1 MRLRIWLGLLIAASL
16 LLTLVLHGPHAE
28 LVHAED
34 SRPRRTLPT
43 PPTAAI
49 QPTIA
54 SAAAESSG
62 RRDAQL
68 RPADAEPPYVSN
80 PIQTWGGGANP
91 TIDPKFQFN
100 RALSDKI
107 PADRAVPD
115 TRPKAC
121 AARAARR
128 DAASLPPTSVIIVE
142 HNEATSTLKRTVTS
156 VINRSP
162 PPLLLEVLIVDDCS
176 DWEVD
181 GSVAAVAPEKVRVLR
196 NQQHAGLMV
205 SRMRGF
211 AASKAPTVTFL
222 DAHCE
227 CGPDWLPPL
236 LEAVAADDRHVVA
249 PVIDRISYRTFA
261 YDEYSGAAQAGYF
274 DWDLTFYW
282 GSPRVKPP
290 DGRPLESPMHAGGLF
305 TISRRWFDHLG
316 QYDDGMKVWGSEN
329 LELSLKVW
337 MCGGKLLVDP
347 CSHVGHVFREASPLQ
362 GKNFGQGNYQQ
373 RNKNRLAKVWMDDYA
388 KYVARGGGE
397 DYGDVSSRVALRERL
412 QCHDFAWYLSHIYP
426 EHALP
431 DHPTALAHAPSN
443 LCIDTLGNDDKGGG
457 GELGLY
463 PCHGQGGNQRFTI
476 SRAGEIQF
484 SKRGGNR
491 CIRAT
496 DDGGVRLGACG
507 HNGPDAATTW
517 RRIGNGDAL
526 ELGVSGKCLHAET
539 KGASSKKYTKTP
551 KLVVSACCAHEGG
564 GGGECGAAAVK
575 AAAGRWAWKCNAGDA
590 APPPLR
596 AQLERVLGNVCV
608 DSVAR
613 PAGAAAAAWKCHGS
627 GGNQEWIF
635 EEVAGA
641 TLQFE
646 GSDAAGRLR
655 LHHFGLCLAGDGT
668 LAKCGEKVEDPH
680 LWERR
685 GALLSAR
692 GALLR
697 AVATGKC
704 LDAPMAEMP
713 LALAE
718 CDPAAR
724 QLRWTTRVDAPLC
737 PDRAHQKNGN

>member
-1 MRLRIWLGLLIAASL
+1 M
-16 LLTLVLHGPHAE
+16 
-28 LVHAED
+28 
-34 SRPRRTLPT
+34 
-43 PPTAAI
+43 
-49 QPTIA
+49 
-54 SAAAESSG
+54 
-62 RRDAQL
+62 
-68 RPADAEPPYVSN
+68 
-80 PIQTWGGGANP
+80 
-91 TIDPKFQFN
+91 
-100 RALSDKI
+100 
-107 PADRAVPD
+107 PD

-290 DGRPLESPMHAGGLF
+290 DGRPLESPMHAGLF

-412 QCHDFAWYLSHIYP
+412 QCHDFAWYLSHVYP

-431 DHPTALAHAPSN
+431 DHPTAIAHAPSN

-539 KGASSKKYTKTP
+539 KGASSKKHTKMP

-564 GGGECGAAAVK
+564 GGGECGAAAGRRRRG
-575 AAAGRWAWKCNAGDA
+575 AGRGSATPATRRCRRCARSCSACSVTSASTASRGRRARRRRRGNAM
-590 APPPLR
+590 
-596 AQLERVLGNVCV
+596 
-608 DSVAR
+608 
-613 PAGAAAAAWKCHGS
+613 AAAATRSGS
-627 GGNQEWIF
+627 SRKWRAPRCSSRAPTPRAASACTTLGS
-635 EEVAGA
+635 ASPA
-641 TLQFE
+641 TARSPSAARRSRTPIS
-646 GSDAAGRLR
+646 GSAAARCSR
-655 LHHFGLCLAGDGT
+655 RAVRCSARSRRANASTRRWRRCLWRSPSATPPRASCVG
-668 LAKCGEKVEDPH
+668 
-680 LWERR
+680 RR
-685 GALLSAR
+685 GSTRRSAPIVR
-692 GALLR
+692 IR
-697 AVATGKC
+697 RT
-704 LDAPMAEMP
+704 EI
-713 LALAE
+713 
-718 CDPAAR
+718 
-724 QLRWTTRVDAPLC
+724 
-737 PDRAHQKNGN
+737 DRFSRRRYV